1 MIEYLKKIGKNNP
14 IEDIYVVGFTDI
26 EDGIMEFYSDLER
39 MYFEMSYKY
48 FAFESVEQYSRIKM
62 KITDEI
68 SYDYEID
75 EDMTRARS
83 SVSEIILN
91 DTMSEGN
98 IMEQIIFYNL
108 DEQQNKDELIC
119 DAIEITLVN
128 GQTLFLDPSYYFGIN
143 IGGNRQK
150 ELWKLNYQGEQE
162 DIRETLVRI
171 DDV

>member
-1 MIEYLKKIGKNNP
+1 MESWS
-14 IEDIYVVGFTDI
+14 FTV
-26 EDGIMEFYSDLER
+26 
-39 MYFEMSYKY
+39 
-48 FAFESVEQYSRIKM
+48 ESVEQYSRIKM